1 MAYREAIVALADST
15 RRQVFER
22 LKKGPLSVNEIAQGL
37 PVSRPAVSQHLKIL
51 KDAALVSE
59 TRVGTKRLYRIEARG
74 LEAVRSYLDS
84 FWDAALTNFKS
95 LAESETPPGKGKRRD
110 T

>member
-1 MAYREAIVALADST
+1 MAYQNAIVALADPT

-22 LKKGPLSVNEIAQGL
+22 LRKGPLPVNEIAQGL

-59 TRVGTKRLYRIEARG
+59 TREGTRRLYRIEARG
-74 LEAVRSYLDS
+74 LEAVRAYLDS
-84 FWDAALTNFKS
+84 FWDAALTNFKA
-95 LAESETPPGKGKRRD
+95 LAESEPPQKGKRREP
-110 T
+110 

>member
-1 MAYREAIVALADST
+1 MAYQNAIVALADPT

-22 LKKGPLSVNEIAQGL
+22 LRKGPLPVNEIAQGL

-59 TRVGTKRLYRIEARG
+59 TREGTRRLYRIEARG
-74 LEAVRSYLDS
+74 LEAVRAYLDS
-84 FWDAALTNFKS
+84 FWDAALTNFKV
-95 LAESETPPGKGKRRD
+95 LAESEPPQKGKRREP
-110 T
+110 